1 MEKTWF
7 MARMELDPNAKV
19 IMSPMEY
26 IPMEYKPNA
35 KDMVSSNIF
44 FSKWES

>member
-7 MARMELDPNAKV
+7 MTRMELDPNAKV

-26 IPMEYKPNA
+26 TAMVYKPNA
-35 KDMVSSNIF
+35 KDMVSSNIYF
-44 FSKWES
+44 FSKW